1 MLTNSKMINLKIL
14 KIFIPG
20 ICNLAVLVSRCRE
33 AQEEEDC
40 KATPCPLF
48 PQKCGERPRSA
59 PTRGDSDLPTL
70 FGVVS
75 GQPVKKPGDFPWIG
89 ALGWGV
95 AGEKQEYRCGGTLIT
110 SKHILTAAHCMENP
124 LGTPVPGPDTVVL
137 GVVNLES
144 DGVQQKSIRVAQ
156 IKIHPQYVVGDP
168 NLENDIAVLELEHAV
183 DFSAG
188 VQPACLPGRAGLA
201 GLQLPEQ
208 SNVEVAGW
216 GETFYLGQTS
226 PSSLQKGLLQTVSR
240 PECQKE
246 IDRTPLGGSSML

>member
-1 MLTNSKMINLKIL
+1 M
-14 KIFIPG
+14 
-20 ICNLAVLVSRCRE
+20 SRCRE

-40 KATPCPLF
+40 KAAPCPLF
-48 PQKCGERPRSA
+48 PQNCGERPRSTA
-59 PTRGDSDLPTL
+59 TRGDSDLPTL

-75 GQPVKKPGDFPWIG
+75 GQPVKNPGDFPWIG

-110 SKHILTAAHCMENP
+110 SKHILTAAHCIKD
-124 LGTPVPGPDTVVL
+124 GGPNTVVL
-137 GVVNLES
+137 GEVNLES

-156 IKIHPQYVVGDP
+156 IKIHPQYVGEP
-168 NLENDIAVLELEHAV
+168 YLHNDIAVLELEHAV

-216 GETFYLGQTS
+216 GRIRYGGPAS
-226 PSSLQKGLLQTVSR
+226 PFSLQKGLLETVSQTD
-240 PECQKE
+240 CQKE
-246 IDRTPLGGSSML
+246 IDRTPGSKGSSFLSCSIT